1 MGYKIGHIIKGKR
14 SQKNPKK
21 KSKGKGLRESRKN
34 PKKPIV

>member
-21 KSKGKGLRESRKN
+21 KQRKRTKRE
-34 PKKPIV
+34 

>member
-21 KSKGKGLRESRKN
+21 KAKEKD
-34 PKKPIV
+34 

>member
-14 SQKNPKK
+14 SQKKSKK